1 MPGDKTETG
10 QNDMAWIKKTAVALV
25 AGALLVGAGAA
36 IYVQRTFAV
45 MDGQLQVAGLGQ
57 PVKVQRDAAD
67 VTHVSAQSPQDAWF
81 AMGYVHAQERTWQ
94 LEFNRR
100 VMHGQL
106 SEVFGEATLETD
118 KLMRS
123 LDIVG
128 TARKQYAGLPL
139 YAREALQAYS
149 KGIHAFHKNRPQALP
164 PEFLVLGAKPGG
176 DTGAVWEPEDSV
188 GWALM
193 MALDL
198 GGNWGNE
205 FARLSVAR
213 TLDTDR
219 LWQLMPPYPGEPPA
233 ATADLAALYRQLGVY
248 RGDAAGAQA
257 PSAGLARGA
266 ALQARK
272 PDPAAQQGGSAVWS
286 RQVGAGMLAWAEE
299 LTRNAGTNDGKG
311 SNNWVLAG
319 SHTESGKPLLANDPH
334 LSLSAP
340 AIWYYARL
348 QAPAGKASDGSPI
361 AAIDAL
367 GATLPGLPFVVLGR
381 TASVAWGFTNTSPDV
396 QDLYLE
402 QINPADATQYR
413 TPEGWAAFAV
423 RKERIRVKGQPDVEL
438 ALRSTRHGPVLSDA
452 QKSHAEV
459 LDLKK
464 YVLALRWTA
473 LDPDNQTVLAGLMAN
488 QATSVEDL
496 FAGFTSY
503 HSPMQSVVAAD
514 VNGRIRFQ
522 AMGRVP
528 VRAPDNDIRGVAP
541 SPGWDARYDWKG
553 WLPLDQTPQ
562 DEGAKGWIATANQ
575 RVTPPGYPHYLT
587 QDWALPYRYER
598 IAQLIEARPKHT
610 AASLQAIQLDATSLA
625 ARHLLPHLQQAQSSH
640 PLAAQAQALL
650 KDFDGVM
657 DARRA
662 APLIVA
668 AWTDELVRGLVVPRI
683 GKERFAATYGKR
695 DYRAGVEGMLAR
707 NDAWWCQPSTCAEQ
721 SAAALGRALDRLQA
735 AYGAEPAAWRWG
747 DAHPAVSGHRPFGNV
762 AALARW
768 FDVSVPSNGDS
779 YTVNVGQYNAGDA
792 KAPFANRHAAS
803 LRAIYDLA
811 DLEQSTFIYQTGQS
825 GLVFSPRYRDMAT
838 AWAGAGNRLLQR
850 EPARFVHSLTL
861 APAP

>member
-1 MPGDKTETG
+1 
-10 QNDMAWIKKTAVALV
+10 MAWIKNTAVGLV
-25 AGALLVGAGAA
+25 AAALLVGAGAA

-45 MDGQLQVAGLGQ
+45 VDGKITVTGLAG
-57 PVKVQRDAAD
+57 PVSVQRDGAD
-67 VTHVSAQSPQDAWF
+67 VTHIGAQSPQDAWF

-123 LDIVG
+123 LDIMG

-149 KGIHAFHKNRPQALP
+149 QGIHAFHKNRPQALP
-164 PEFLVLGAKPGG
+164 PEFLVLGVKPGG
-176 DTGAVWEPEDSV
+176 EAGTVWEPEDSV

-233 ATADLAALYRQLGVY
+233 ASADLAALYRQLGVY
-248 RGDAAGAQA
+248 RGEAAAGAA
-257 PSAGLARGA
+257 PSAGVDRGA
-266 ALQARK
+266 ALQAASK
-272 PDPAAQQGGSAVWS
+272 PGAAAPGQGGGPVA
-286 RQVGAGMLAWAEE
+286 RQISAGMLAWADE

-413 TPEGWAAFAV
+413 TPEGWAPFAV
-423 RKERIRVKGQPDVEL
+423 RKEVIRVKGQPNVEI

-452 QKSHAEV
+452 QKSHADV

-473 LDPDNQTVLAGLMAN
+473 LEADNQTVLAGLMVN

-496 FAGFTSY
+496 FAAFEHH

-541 SPGWDARYDWKG
+541 SPGWEARYDWKG

-587 QDWALPYRYER
+587 QDWVLPYRYER

-610 AASLQAIQLDATSLA
+610 AASLQAIQLDTTSLA
-625 ARHLLPHLQQAQSSH
+625 TRHLLPHLQQAQSSH
-640 PLAAQAQALL
+640 ALAGKAQALL

-657 DARRA
+657 DAGRA
-662 APLIVA
+662 APLVFA
-668 AWTDELVRGLVVPRI
+668 AWADELARGVIIPRI
-683 GKERFAATYGKR
+683 GEARFAATYGKR
-695 DYRAGVEGMLAR
+695 DYRAGIEGILQR
-707 NDAWWCQPSTCAEQ
+707 NDTWWCQPSTCAEQ
-721 SAAALGRALDRLQA
+721 SGAALGRALDRLQA
-735 AYGAEPAAWRWG
+735 AYGADPAAWRWG

-762 AALARW
+762 AALARF
-768 FDVSVPSNGDS
+768 FDVSVPSNGDG

-792 KAPFANRHAAS
+792 KGPFMNRHAAS

-838 AWAGAGNRLLQR
+838 AWAGSGTRLLQR
-850 EPARFVHSLTL
+850 EPARWVHSLTL
-861 APAP
+861 QP

>member
-1 MPGDKTETG
+1 
-10 QNDMAWIKKTAVALV
+10 MAWIKNTAVGLV
-25 AGALLVGAGAA
+25 AAALLVGAGAA

-45 MDGQLQVAGLGQ
+45 VDGKITVAGLAG
-57 PVKVQRDAAD
+57 PVSVQRDGAD
-67 VTHVSAQSPQDAWF
+67 VTHIGAQSPQDAWF

-123 LDIVG
+123 LDIMG

-149 KGIHAFHKNRPQALP
+149 QGIHAFHKNRPQALP
-164 PEFLVLGAKPGG
+164 PEFLVLGVKPGG
-176 DTGAVWEPEDSV
+176 EAGAVWEPEDSV

-233 ATADLAALYRQLGVY
+233 ASADLAALYRQLGVY
-248 RGDAAGAQA
+248 RGEAAAGAA
-257 PSAGLARGA
+257 PSAGVDRGA
-266 ALQARK
+266 ALQAASK
-272 PDPAAQQGGSAVWS
+272 PGAAAPGQGGGPVA
-286 RQVGAGMLAWAEE
+286 RQISAGMLAWADE

-413 TPEGWAAFAV
+413 TPEGWAPFAV
-423 RKERIRVKGQPDVEL
+423 RKEVIRVKGQPDVEI

-452 QKSHAEV
+452 QKSHADV

-473 LDPDNQTVLAGLMAN
+473 LEADNQTVLAGLMVN

-496 FAGFTSY
+496 FAAFEHH

-541 SPGWDARYDWKG
+541 SPGWEARYDWKG

-587 QDWALPYRYER
+587 QDWVLPYRYER
-598 IAQLIEARPKHT
+598 IAQLIEARPRHS
-610 AASLQAIQLDATSLA
+610 AASLQAIQLDTTSLA
-625 ARHLLPHLQQAQSSH
+625 TRHLLPYLQQAQSSH
-640 PLAAQAQALL
+640 ALAGKAQALL

-657 DARRA
+657 DAGRA
-662 APLIVA
+662 APLVFA
-668 AWTDELVRGLVVPRI
+668 AWADELARGVIIPRI
-683 GKERFAATYGKR
+683 GEARFAATYGKR
-695 DYRAGVEGMLAR
+695 DYRAGIEGILQR
-707 NDAWWCQPSTCAEQ
+707 NDTWWCQPSTCAEQ
-721 SAAALGRALDRLQA
+721 SGAALGRALDRLQA
-735 AYGAEPAAWRWG
+735 AYGADPAAWRWG

-762 AALARW
+762 AALARF
-768 FDVSVPSNGDS
+768 FDVRVPSHGDG

-792 KAPFANRHAAS
+792 KGPFMNRHAAS

-838 AWAGAGNRLLQR
+838 DWAGSGTRLLQR
-850 EPARFVHSLTL
+850 ESARWVHSLTL
-861 APAP
+861 QP